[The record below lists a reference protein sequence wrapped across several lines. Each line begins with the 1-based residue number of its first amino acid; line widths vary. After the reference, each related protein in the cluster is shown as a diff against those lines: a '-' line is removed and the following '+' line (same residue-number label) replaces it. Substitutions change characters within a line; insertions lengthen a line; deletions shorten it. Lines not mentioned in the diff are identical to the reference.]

1 MTHEHRA
8 APGLTSHPN
17 KPPGCSQYLPV
28 SLSPSP
34 LRQACWASPQAA
46 QLGGRVYNSSPI
58 RTLSLPN
65 VELISKVIKQM
76 ASSGHHSYGNG
87 HANSGTVS
95 QGGDSIWSRME
106 LLKTCVLIQC
116 FSSAFSPL
124 AWCFSASAGL
134 QGKLSK
140 KGRAWLLTR
149 QLETSGHVYSG
160 LIHREVNWSLPLHS
174 LHEAHRG
181 LQGVFYPGHKQ

>member
-28 SLSPSP
+28 SLSPSQCAKLAGP
-34 LRQACWASPQAA
+34 VPKLHSWEAECTIAAPSGRSPCPTC
-46 QLGGRVYNSSPI
+46 S
-58 RTLSLPN
+58 LSQKSLSKWLPRG
-65 VELISKVIKQM
+65 IFPC
-76 ASSGHHSYGNG
+76 GNG
-87 HANSGTVS
+87 HAGSGTVS

-116 FSSAFSPL
+116 FSSAFSPP
-124 AWCFSASAGL
+124 AGCFSASAGF

-140 KGRAWLLTR
+140 KGRAWLLMAPYIAVR
-149 QLETSGHVYSG
+149 D
-160 LIHREVNWSLPLHS
+160 IWSRLFWFDS
-174 LHEAHRG
+174 S
-181 LQGVFYPGHKQ
+181 

>member
-1 MTHEHRA
+1 MNTGLPQVSRVIPTSHLAAASTSLCPCPHHPCAKLAGPVPKLHSWEAECTIA
-8 APGLTSHPN
+8 APSGRSPCPTW
-17 KPPGCSQYLPV
+17 
-28 SLSPSP
+28 SLSQKS
-34 LRQACWASPQAA
+34 
-46 QLGGRVYNSSPI
+46 
-58 RTLSLPN
+58 LSKWLPRG
-65 VELISKVIKQM
+65 IIP
-76 ASSGHHSYGNG
+76 YGNG